1 MLEEDEELEEQVLQH
16 LPSRN
21 SSKPFHVTVN
31 IEGKQVEMEVDTGA
45 GVSLVA
51 ESTYQKFWPS
61 QKLQKSTVRLQTY
74 TGERLTVKGELEV
87 EVAKDTLTR
96 RLPLVVVGGSGPSLM
111 GRNWITQLHVKL
123 EEIHEVRQSQSYEEV
138 LEKNPEV
145 FEEGLGTLKGHK
157 AKLHVDPNVQPHFC
171 KARTVPYALR
181 ELVDKELDRLV
192 EEGILEPVTY
202 AEWAAPIVP
211 VLKPDKKTVRI
222 CGDFKKTINRAAKVD
237 KYPIPRIEDLLT
249 KLAGGQKFTKLDMR
263 QAYQQVL
270 LEEESRSFVVI
281 NTHRG
286 LFRYTRLPYGV
297 SSAPGIFQRIM
308 EGLLKGIAGVI
319 VYIDDILITGKTT
332 EQHLSAL
339 EEVLKRLS
347 KAGLRLGKNKCMFMS
362 SSVQYLGYQIAA
374 DGIRP
379 VHGKVEAVRD
389 APEPRNVSELKAY
402 LGMLTY
408 YSRFLASMSKKLTP
422 LYWLLQK
429 NGSGEKKN
437 KLLFK
442 SQRSF
447 WRQHQCWPILIL
459 IWS

>member
-1 MLEEDEELEEQVLQH
+1 
-16 LPSRN
+16 
-21 SSKPFHVTVN
+21 
-31 IEGKQVEMEVDTGA
+31 
-45 GVSLVA
+45 
-51 ESTYQKFWPS
+51 
-61 QKLQKSTVRLQTY
+61 
-74 TGERLTVKGELEV
+74 
-87 EVAKDTLTR
+87 
-96 RLPLVVVGGSGPSLM
+96 M

-138 LEKNPEV
+138 LEKYPEV

-181 ELVDKELDRLV
+181 ELVDKELDHLV

-237 KYPIPRIEDLLT
+237 KYPIPRIEDLLK

-286 LFRYTRLPYGV
+286 LFRYTRLLYGV

-319 VYIDDILITGKTT
+319 VYIDNILITGKTT

-347 KAGLRLGKNKCMFMS
+347 K
-362 SSVQYLGYQIAA
+362 
-374 DGIRP
+374 
-379 VHGKVEAVRD
+379 VEVD
-389 APEPRNVSELKAY
+389 
-402 LGMLTY
+402 T
-408 YSRFLASMSKKLTP
+408 
-422 LYWLLQK
+422 
-429 NGSGEKKN
+429 
-437 KLLFK
+437 
-442 SQRSF
+442 
-447 WRQHQCWPILIL
+447 PILVVAEEYDL
-459 IWS
+459 EVGKRRTSCFSRVKGAFGVSTSAGPF